1 MKYFVVCALSA
12 SVVLGACNGQLY
24 SEGPGSGNRVKG
36 IVAYQQ
42 QHVVEEREYRAVV
55 ESGKVVRTHR
65 GRSDDTR
72 CVPTKIHEVALRSD
86 YSRPYRIW
94 YEAGFLETNKFGV
107 TLKDGVLVAVN
118 TESQPDRGETI
129 KNLAESLTSVAPILG
144 LAPSAAGVPVGEV
157 PCTHLPQLVGVFR
170 LPDSLS
176 EFSNSD

>member
-1 MKYFVVCALSA
+1 MKYFVICALSA
-12 SVVLGACNGQLY
+12 SVMLGACNGQLY
-24 SEGPGSGNRVKG
+24 SEGPGSANKAKG

-55 ESGKVVRTHR
+55 ESGKVVRTHE
-65 GRSDDTR
+65 GQTAETY
-72 CVPTKIHEVALRSD
+72 CVPTKVHEVVVRSD

-129 KNLAESLTSVAPILG
+129 KNLAESVTSVAPILG
-144 LAPSAAGVPVGEV
+144 LAPAGEDVPVGAV
-157 PCTHLPQLVGVFR
+157 PCTHLPQLVGVYR
-170 LPDSLS
+170 LPDALG
-176 EFSNSD
+176 EFANPN